1 MKPATH
7 RLTMINEEGGVG
19 YVNKSLTLK
28 LPSFLKAE
36 PLSNVVRHSVVL
48 VRK

>member
-1 MKPATH
+1 MKG
-7 RLTMINEEGGVG
+7 EDVG

-36 PLSNVVRHSVVL
+36 PPSDVVHHSVAL
-48 VRK
+48 VREMMNTKALT